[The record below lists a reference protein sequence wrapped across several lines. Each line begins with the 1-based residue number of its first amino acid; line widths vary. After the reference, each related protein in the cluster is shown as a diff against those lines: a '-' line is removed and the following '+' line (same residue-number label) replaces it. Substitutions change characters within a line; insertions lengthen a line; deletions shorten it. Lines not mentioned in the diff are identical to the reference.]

1 MLLGRRPLFVSL
13 KSGTYNSDEN
23 RSLLLLVFYGFYNGF
38 QDSFVI
44 AQNSDH
50 RKIFLGWKI
59 FLKSNV
65 WGQGEKKVQEVV
77 FYKKDLQKISLN
89 SHENNF
95 PESLFNYLVKLRVPK
110 CFPVTCFFLFFLKNV
125 FWGLLSFC
133 KIRMQRLIKIWSFL
147 LIGIFRFSKWMRR
160 FTVKEEEFKWHDKC
174 RCKSQI
180 LNGIFWDIR
189 EYGG

>member
-59 FLKSNV
+59 FLKSNE
-65 WGQGEKKVQEVV
+65 WGQGEKKVQKIV

-95 PESLFNYLVKLRVPK
+95 PESLFKYLVKLRVPK
-110 CFPVTCFFLFFLKNV
+110 CFPVTLFFF
-125 FWGLLSFC
+125 FWRTSSGDFC
-133 KIRMQRLIKIWSFL
+133 HFARLGCKRLIKIWSFL

-174 RCKSQI
+174 SF
-180 LNGIFWDIR
+180 LIF
-189 EYGG
+189 